1 MQRHAAPAY
10 AFCAQPLAPV
20 SCIQSEKPAPLHAML
35 SCCGG
40 GDGGGG
46 GEGGGGRGGG
56 GRREDGATRRDCRE
70 LAAVASGPVL
80 SRDFACFRREFALI
94 SP

>member
-20 SCIQSEKPAPLHAML
+20 SCIHSLKPAPLHAML

-46 GEGGGGRGGG
+46 GDGLTSLPAPVS
-56 GRREDGATRRDCRE
+56 RRAIA
-70 LAAVASGPVL
+70 LVAGSTSAPLV
-80 SRDFACFRREFALI
+80 
-94 SP
+94 